1 MLSAPFQTLWSE
13 PAIEDPPNRVWR
25 DWVLVTTLL
34 CTTVVEVVFQSDL
47 VWPLLSVPF
56 VLLAIASLLWR
67 RTLPFLVTGG
77 MYSLLALTNVVT
89 ILWSSQEW
97 NMYSTA
103 CILILPYSL
112 FRWGSGRHMLL
123 TTPIVAVTALMQSFG
138 PEAALSDGPIS
149 LLFFF
154 VPAELGYLI
163 RSRRL
168 TRQRTFEKMKL
179 QERELLARELHDTV
193 AHHVSAIAIQ
203 AQAGRFLAD
212 SESLEG
218 AANALAI
225 IEEEA
230 SRALE
235 EMRLMVEVL
244 RDGETPDMAPQRGV
258 AEIEDLA
265 RTLSSA
271 SQQIVFSQIGDLSG
285 LGAAVEAA
293 IYRIAQESI
302 TNAVRHAQ
310 GARHIRVDVLA
321 DGEMVELRVEDDG
334 RAGAGGV
341 NPSGYGLVGMAE
353 RATLLGGTFQAGP
366 RPLTEGPGGWL
377 VQARIPRQESHP
389 NRSKLEIS

>member
-13 PAIEDPPNRVWR
+13 PAIEAPPNRVWR

-212 SESLEG
+212 SESLKG

-366 RPLTEGPGGWL
+366 RPLTEGFGGWL

>member
-13 PAIEDPPNRVWR
+13 PGIEDPPNRVWR

-138 PEAALSDGPIS
+138 PEAALSDGPVS

-265 RTLSSA
+265 LTLSSA

-334 RAGAGGV
+334 QAGAGGV

-366 RPLTEGPGGWL
+366 RPLTEGLGGWL